1 MVLHLVPYEGI
12 YKMASFDVFKGDGF
26 SLSSLTAA
34 INTGP
39 HVPTRI
45 GDSGLFSEQGV
56 TTTTVQIEKRGS
68 KLILVPSQERGGN
81 GVVVN
86 ADKRELIPFNT
97 VHLPQRATI
106 LADEIQNLRAFGSE
120 TEAET
125 VENYVNQR
133 FQKLRRNLDVTLEYH
148 RVGAVQGKV
157 MDADGS
163 TVLIDLYNKFGLTK
177 QTQSLVLGTATTKVK
192 NKLMEATRKLEDN
205 LGAAMYTGLICYCS
219 ATFFDTFTSHAT
231 VVAAYERWMDGEALR
246 ADMRS
251 GFTYGGITF
260 VEYRGKVN
268 GVNFI
273 EDGKAWLVPQGVQDM
288 FVTNFAPADYMETVN
303 TIGLPFYANQEVK
316 SMNKG
321 VDLEAQSNPL
331 CINTRPDCV
340 IELS

>member
-1 MVLHLVPYEGI
+1 
-12 YKMASFDVFKGDGF
+12 MASFDVFKGDGF

-45 GDSGLFSEQGV
+45 GDSGLFTEEGV
-56 TTTTVQIEKRGS
+56 TTTTVQIEKKGS

-106 LADEIQNLRAFGSE
+106 LADEIQGLRAFGSE
-120 TEAET
+120 SEAET

-133 FQKLRRNLDVTLEYH
+133 FVKLRRNLEVTLEHH
-148 RVGAVQGKV
+148 RIGAIQGKV

-163 TVLIDLYNKFGLTK
+163 TELVDLYAKFGLAQ
-177 QTQSLVLGTATTKVK
+177 QTQSLVLGTAGTNVK
-192 NKLMEATRKLEDN
+192 NKLMTAVRTLEDN

-219 ATFFDTFTSHAT
+219 ATFFDAFTGHAT
-231 VVAAYERWMDGEALR
+231 VKTAYERWQDGAALR
-246 ADMRS
+246 DDMRN
-251 GFTYGGITF
+251 GFTYAGITF

-268 GVNFI
+268 SVSFI
-273 EDGKAWLVPQGVQDM
+273 ADGDAYLVPQGIPDM

-303 TIGLPFYANQEVK
+303 TIGLPFYANQEIK

-340 IELS
+340 IKLS